1 MVAIAMA
8 PILVQGRL
16 RSYCPTSLVPILP
29 HHIFFACS
37 NLSSSLLNGK
47 VPVDLEF
54 NVHNKET
61 RSTISWKRLKS
72 CRAST
77 LPHRPFGE
85 SHRSR
90 QDVAGRGAIK
100 PELNPL
106 KQSKL
111 TPASLE
117 STLPSPL
124 VRSTT
129 LEQTSVCN
137 ILSTP
142 SHIPPDLFLPHP
154 LDLQL
159 SDSDDEEIVRRSAF
173 SLTLVVCAAVQLVHV
188 TSALSL
194 WVSRL
199 RLRYFDSPFTYR
211 EVSMRSRLGM
221 VGIFWDIE
229 NCPIPGNI
237 DAQMVV
243 KQMHKIGTS
252 LGSIQCLR
260 AYGKLEY
267 LTRQV
272 RQSQI
277 Q

>member
-1 MVAIAMA
+1 MA

-16 RSYCPTSLVPILP
+16 SSYCPTSLVPILP
-29 HHIFFACS
+29 YHTFFPCS
-37 NLSSSLLNGK
+37 NPSSSLLDGQ

-61 RSTISWKRLKS
+61 SSTISRKRLKS

-137 ILSTP
+137 ILSPP
-142 SHIPPDLFLPHP
+142 SHVPPDLCLRHP

-159 SDSDDEEIVRRSAF
+159 SDSDDEEIARRSAL
-173 SLTLVVCAAVQLVHV
+173 SLTLVVYAAVQLVHV

-211 EVSMRSRLGM
+211 EFSMRSRLGM

-252 LGSIQCLR
+252 FGSIQCLR

-272 RQSQI
+272 RQSPI